1 MTEEDIKDLE
11 YLAETSSTVADENYG
26 IVLCP
31 ECSCEMQIAGHCA
44 TCPICGFSL
53 CSM

>member
-11 YLAETSSTVADENYG
+11 YLAETASTAADENYG
-26 IVLCP
+26 EVICP
-31 ECSCEMQIAGHCA
+31 ECNSEMQLSGHCA
-44 TCPICGFSL
+44 TCPNCGFSL